1 MSPLDPRI
9 KITPKVPAWVREMD
23 RLFKGA
29 VRKAVSR
36 QLAAG
41 IPVYA
46 VKQGK
51 LRRITG

>member
-1 MSPLDPRI
+1 MSPLDPRM
-9 KITPKVPAWVREMD
+9 KKTSKVPAWVREMD

-29 VRKAVSR
+29 VRKAVKR
-36 QLAAG
+36 QLDAG

-51 LRRITG
+51 LQRING